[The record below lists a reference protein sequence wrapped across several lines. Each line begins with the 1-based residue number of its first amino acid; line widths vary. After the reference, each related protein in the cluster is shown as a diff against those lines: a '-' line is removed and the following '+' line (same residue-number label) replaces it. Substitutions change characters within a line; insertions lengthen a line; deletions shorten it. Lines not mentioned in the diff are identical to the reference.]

1 MQLIKL
7 RQINRLKLW
16 LKQLWSASGDLKSE
30 KRWGGGFMAIFSTTL
45 LTGKV
50 TELLGGSMKVGKQL
64 DYEEKVDA
72 ENRYLRKNWRAHFS

>member
-1 MQLIKL
+1 
-7 RQINRLKLW
+7 
-16 LKQLWSASGDLKSE
+16 
-30 KRWGGGFMAIFSTTL
+30 MAIFSTTV

-72 ENRYLRKNWRAHFS
+72 ENRYLRKN